1 MKNRSTVVTLFLTA
15 LASPILHGQ
24 ATATLNIEV
33 GRPKAAVSP
42 TLYGLM
48 TEEINYSYDG
58 GLYAELVRNRTFR
71 SDWSGILNWFLIE
84 KGAASAKMS
93 VDSKAGPS
101 TALPSSAKLEV
112 TKADAN
118 SPAGLLNEGYWGI
131 AVRPNSRYAGSLFAK
146 SDSEGALPVRIA
158 LVADQSGQVLAKTS
172 VSVAGSGWKEYKF
185 EMQSGNGAASSENHL
200 ELTIERP
207 ATLWL
212 QLVSLFPPTY
222 HGRANGNRIDIMEK
236 LAAMRPSFL
245 RFPGGN
251 YLEGNRIETRF
262 DWKKMIGP
270 LADRPTHPTTWSY
283 HSTDGMGLLE
293 FLEWCEDLHM
303 QPLIGIYAGYSL
315 GGQVVKPGPDLEPYV
330 QEGLE
335 EIEYVTGGADTKWG
349 AVRARDGHSAPFTLR
364 YVEIGNEDN
373 FDRARTYD
381 GRYAQFYKAIKAKYP
396 NIQVIATMPVN
407 GMTPDVVD
415 DHYYKREQGMFEEA
429 RHYDNTDRNGPK
441 IFVGEWATR
450 EGTPT
455 PNFGAA
461 LGDAAFLTGLER
473 NSDVVVMSAYAP
485 LFVNV
490 NPGGMQ
496 WSSDLIGY
504 DAMNSYGSPSY
515 YTQVMFASCLGDHT
529 LNSSASGAGGKFFY
543 SVTASPNK
551 VCLKLVNASSV
562 EQPVAIALNG
572 LGAGTHATRI
582 DTMKANNTWATNT
595 ITHPE
600 RIVPVKSNTSIK
612 GERVAARDARVLHSG
627 DSNRSE
633 VVSKPGTRSIEEIIE
648 CHSPTSPASRRLSLK
663 APRPRTRLPI
673 ATTTRT
679 ASSSA
684 RGWKTIFEWR
694 SATGTRSATRVPTC
708 SAPARSTVPGTV
720 GQWIRHMRNSS

>member
-1 MKNRSTVVTLFLTA
+1 MDRLSFRHATGFLLTA
-15 LASPILHGQ
+15 LAAPVLYGQ
-24 ATATLNIEV
+24 TSATLNVEV
-33 GRPKAAVSP
+33 TRPKAVVSP

-58 GLYAELVRNRTFR
+58 GLYAEMVRNRTFR

-84 KGAASAKMS
+84 KGTASAKVS
-93 VDSKAGPS
+93 VDKDGGPS
-101 TALPSSAKLEV
+101 TALPTSAKLEV

-118 SPAGLLNEGYWGI
+118 SPAGFLNEGYWGFV
-131 AVRPNSRYAGSLFAK
+131 VRPNSRYAGSFFAK
-146 SDSEGALPVRIA
+146 SDSTSPLPVRIA
-158 LVADQSGQVLAKTS
+158 LVADQSGQVLAEAS
-172 VSVAGSGWKEYKF
+172 VPVSGSDWKEYKF
-185 EMQSGNGAASSENHL
+185 DMQSGSGSASSGNHL
-200 ELTIERP
+200 ELTIDKP

-222 HGRANGNRIDIMEK
+222 HGRPNGNRIDIMEK
-236 LAAMRPSFL
+236 LAAMRPTFL

-262 DWKKMIGP
+262 NWKKMIGP
-270 LADRPTHPTTWSY
+270 LVDRPTHPGTWNY

-303 QPLIGIYAGYSL
+303 QPLLAIYGGYSL

-335 EIEYVTGGADTKWG
+335 ELEYVTGGTDTKWG
-349 AVRARDGHSAPFTLR
+349 AVRARDGHPEPFTLH

-373 FDRARTYD
+373 FDRAKTYD

-396 NIQVIATMPVN
+396 SLQIIATMPVK

-415 DHYYKREQGMFEEA
+415 DHYYKRERGMFEEA
-429 RHYDNTDRNGPK
+429 RHYDTTDRNGPK

-450 EGTPT
+450 EGSPT
-455 PNFGAA
+455 PNMGGA

-473 NSDVVVMSAYAP
+473 NSDVVVMAAYAP

-504 DAMNSYGSPSY
+504 DTLTSYGSPSY

-529 LNSSASGAGGKFFY
+529 LDSAVSGAGDRFFY
-543 SVTASPNK
+543 SITSSPDK
-551 VCLKLVNASSV
+551 LCVKLVNASSA
-562 EQPVAIALNG
+562 EQPVSLALNG
-572 LGAGTHATRI
+572 LGVATRSVHMQTLKGSTI
-582 DTMKANNTWATNT
+582 WATNT
-595 ITHPE
+595 ITQPE
-600 RIVPVKSNTSIK
+600 RIVPVKSTASVK
-612 GERVAARDARVLHSG
+612 GERIQHVMPGYSIQVLQI
-627 DSNRSE
+627 DR
-633 VVSKPGTRSIEEIIE
+633 K
-648 CHSPTSPASRRLSLK
+648 
-663 APRPRTRLPI
+663 
-673 ATTTRT
+673 
-679 ASSSA
+679 
-684 RGWKTIFEWR
+684 
-694 SATGTRSATRVPTC
+694 
-708 SAPARSTVPGTV
+708 
-720 GQWIRHMRNSS
+720 

>member
-1 MKNRSTVVTLFLTA
+1 
-15 LASPILHGQ
+15 
-24 ATATLNIEV
+24 
-33 GRPKAAVSP
+33 VSP

-84 KGAASAKMS
+84 KGTASAKVS
-93 VDSKAGPS
+93 VDPKAGPS

-112 TKADAN
+112 TKADVN
-118 SPAGLLNEGYWGI
+118 SPAGLLNEGYWGF
-131 AVRPNSRYAGSLFAK
+131 AVRPNAKYTGSLFAK
-146 SDSEGALPVRIA
+146 SDSESPLPVRVA
-158 LVADQSGQVLAKTS
+158 LVADQSGQVLAKSS
-172 VSVAGSGWKEYKF
+172 VTVAGSGWKEYKF
-185 EMQSGNGAASSENHL
+185 EMQSGSAAASSENHI
-200 ELTIERP
+200 ELTIDRP

-222 HGRANGNRIDIMEK
+222 HGRPNGNRIDIMEK
-236 LAAMRPSFL
+236 LAAMRPAFL

-270 LADRPTHPTTWSY
+270 LVDRPTHPTTWSY

-303 QPLIGIYAGYSL
+303 QPLLGIYAGYSL
-315 GGQVVKPGPDLEPYV
+315 GGQVVKPGPDLELYV

-335 EIEYVTGGADTKWG
+335 EIEYVTGGTDTKWG
-349 AVRARDGHSAPFTLR
+349 AVRARDGHAAPFTLR

-373 FDRARTYD
+373 FDRAGTYD

-396 NIQVIATMPVN
+396 SLQVIATMPVK

-415 DHYYKREQGMFEEA
+415 DHYYKREQGMFEES

-450 EGTPT
+450 EGSPT
-455 PNFGAA
+455 PNLGAA

-504 DAMNSYGSPSY
+504 DALNSYGSPSY
-515 YTQVMFASCLGDHT
+515 YAQVMFASCLGDHT
-529 LNSSASGAGGKFFY
+529 LNSSLSGAGDRFFY

-595 ITHPE
+595 IAHPE
-600 RIVPVKSNTSIK
+600 RIVPVKSTTSIK
-612 GERVAARDARVLHSG
+612 GERVQHVMPAYSIQ
-627 DSNRSE
+627 
-633 VVSKPGTRSIEEIIE
+633 VVQID
-648 CHSPTSPASRRLSLK
+648 LK
-663 APRPRTRLPI
+663 
-673 ATTTRT
+673 
-679 ASSSA
+679 
-684 RGWKTIFEWR
+684 
-694 SATGTRSATRVPTC
+694 
-708 SAPARSTVPGTV
+708 
-720 GQWIRHMRNSS
+720 